1 MHSYK
6 SLPAGYTELF
16 QLDLQKNRHDAVVV
30 NVLAV
35 ILALVFAV
43 IMHLF
48 VPATVIL
55 DDLDA
60 KDSTYF
66 LKLMVL
72 LVAYVLYI
80 VLHELTHA
88 AVMRYFGAQKVRFGF
103 TGMYAYAGSE
113 EDYFDRF
120 SYRLVAAAPLV
131 VWGVVFLILQC
142 AVPRGWYWI
151 VGLLQLG
158 NIAGAAGD
166 IYVIWHVSRQKETIL
181 VRDSGLAM
189 TIFDREETEG

>member
-16 QLDLQKNRHDAVVV
+16 QLDLQKNKHDAVVV
-30 NVLAV
+30 NVLAM

-55 DDLDA
+55 HDLDA
-60 KDSTYF
+60 KDNTYF

-72 LVAYVLYI
+72 LAAYVLYI

-88 AVMRYFGAQKVRFGF
+88 AIMRYFGAQKVRFGF

-131 VWGVVFLILQC
+131 VWGVV
-142 AVPRGWYWI
+142 R
-151 VGLLQLG
+151 
-158 NIAGAAGD
+158 N
-166 IYVIWHVSRQKETIL
+166 VI
-181 VRDSGLAM
+181 GM
-189 TIFDREETEG
+189 